1 MKNVPPP
8 IAAAGNEMHITTK
21 AGIVQSNCSM
31 TNDIKMT
38 KYATANRKLP
48 IVIARYLPSKES
60 LIHPVTGSS
69 ANSAVY
75 ALDR

>member
-1 MKNVPPP
+1 MKCTLQQRP
-8 IAAAGNEMHITTK
+8 
-21 AGIVQSNCSM
+21 GIVQSNCSM

-75 ALDR
+75 ALDRKLFSS